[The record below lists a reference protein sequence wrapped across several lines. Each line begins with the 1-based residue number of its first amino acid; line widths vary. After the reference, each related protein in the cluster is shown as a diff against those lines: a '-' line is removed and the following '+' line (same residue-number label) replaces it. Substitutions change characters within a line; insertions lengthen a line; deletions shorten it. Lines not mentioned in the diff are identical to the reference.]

1 MDRTTARAYKRKC
14 FQGRGI
20 VARWLDR
27 VFFSAL
33 GGVCLY
39 ILLRNLILSLLLG
52 GAFLLLLVLWDRRR
66 WARFRHR
73 LWQRTVDQ
81 LWREDW
87 LRQEAGRIRG
97 SGGVLLY
104 PVPDLDTL
112 TGLCLRLGEGT
123 AFHCVGDVK
132 DSLIAAA
139 QALGCSLTFHPWGQ
153 GEEPS
158 REQVVERLVCDAPKR
173 YALPWQKL
181 LHLPG
186 NRYLVTGLLLLLLS
200 MILRRALYWR
210 MLGTLCLVIGTVR
223 RSFHLF
229 AKT

>member
-1 MDRTTARAYKRKC
+1 MDRTTAHAYKRKC

-33 GGVCLY
+33 GGVCLH
-39 ILLRNLILSLLLG
+39 ILLRCLILSLLMG
-52 GAFLLLLVLWDRRR
+52 GAILLLLLLWDRRQ
-66 WARFRHR
+66 WARFRQR
-73 LWQRTVDQ
+73 LWRRTADQ
-81 LWREDW
+81 LQREDW
-87 LRQEAGRIRG
+87 LRQEAERIRR

-104 PVPDLDTL
+104 PAPDMDTL

-123 AFHCVGDVK
+123 AFHCIGDVK
-132 DSLIAAA
+132 DSLMAAA
-139 QALGCSLTFHPWGQ
+139 QALGCSLTSHPWGQ

-158 REQVVERLVCDAPKR
+158 REQVTERLVRDAPKR
-173 YALPWQKL
+173 NALPWQKL

-186 NRYLVTGLLLLLLS
+186 NRYLLTGFLLLLLS

-210 MLGTLCLVIGTVR
+210 LLGTLCLVIGTVR
-223 RSFHLF
+223 RSFHLL